1 VNRPALGRLAP
12 PEIRLPVLAA
22 RRLALH
28 RLRAHPV
35 SVRAR
40 ALDRAVD
47 RVVVRFQN
55 PVLDAVFYPL
65 SSAADHSLL
74 WLATAGVREA
84 TGRGRPGTTVRLA
97 AVLATES
104 AVTNLA
110 LKSLFGRIRPALDPA
125 LTGSLP
131 WGLRRPVTS
140 AFPSG
145 HATAGFTTAM
155 FLSRADPGPPW
166 YLLAGL
172 VGFSRIYVRLHH
184 TSDVLAGAALGVAF
198 GALARRLA
206 PPPADGPVAGGNA
219 G

>member
-1 VNRPALGRLAP
+1 MTFR
-12 PEIRLPVLAA
+12 
-22 RRLALH
+22 

-35 SVRAR
+35 AARIRAV
-40 ALDRAVD
+40 DRAVD
-47 RVVVRFQN
+47 AAVSRAQH

-74 WLATAGVREA
+74 WLAAAGVREA
-84 TGRGRPGTTVRLA
+84 LGKARPGTAVRLA
-97 AVLATES
+97 VVLGVES

-125 LTGSLP
+125 LTGPLP

-145 HATAGFTTAM
+145 HATAGFMTAV

-166 YLLAGL
+166 YLIAGL

-184 TSDVLAGAALGVAF
+184 TSDVVAGAALGLAF
-198 GALARRLA
+198 GFAARRFA
-206 PPPADGPVAGGNA
+206 PPDPLVAPGNA

>member
-1 VNRPALGRLAP
+1 MAFR
-12 PEIRLPVLAA
+12 
-22 RRLALH
+22 

-35 SVRAR
+35 ADRVR

-47 RVVVRFQN
+47 AGVSRARH

-74 WLATAGVREA
+74 WLALAGVREA
-84 TGRGRPGTTVRLA
+84 TGRARPGTAVRLA
-97 AVLATES
+97 MVLGAES

-110 LKSLFGRIRPALDPA
+110 VKTVFGRLRPVLDSA
-125 LTGSLP
+125 GGGSGGPLP

-145 HATAGFTTAM
+145 HASAGFTTAV
-155 FLSRADPGPPW
+155 FLSRSDPGSPW

-172 VGFSRIYVRLHH
+172 VGFSRVYVRLHH
-184 TSDVLAGAALGVAF
+184 TSDVVAGAVLGLAF
-198 GALARRLA
+198 GAAARRFA
-206 PPPADGPVAGGNA
+206 PPAAPGGPGPIGPGNA

>member
-1 VNRPALGRLAP
+1 VAFR
-12 PEIRLPVLAA
+12 
-22 RRLALH
+22 

-35 SVRAR
+35 AARAR

-47 RVVVRFQN
+47 TALAPARN

-74 WLATAGVREA
+74 WVAAAGVREA
-84 TGRGRPGTTVRLA
+84 LGKARPGTTIRLA
-97 AVLATES
+97 AVLGVES

-110 LKSLFGRIRPALDPA
+110 LKSVFGRIRPALDPA
-125 LTGSLP
+125 LTGPLP

-145 HATAGFTTAM
+145 HASAGFTTAVV
-155 FLSRADPGPPW
+155 LSRADPGPPW
-166 YLLAGL
+166 YLIAGL

-184 TSDVLAGAALGVAF
+184 TSDVIGGAALGLAF
-198 GALARRLA
+198 GYAARRFA
-206 PPPADGPVAGGNA
+206 PRPTSVAPGNA

>member
-1 VNRPALGRLAP
+1 MRFG
-12 PEIRLPVLAA
+12 
-22 RRLALH
+22 
-28 RLRAHPV
+28 RLRAHPLAG
-35 SVRAR
+35 RAR

-47 RVVVRFQN
+47 AGVGRIRN

-84 TGRGRPGTTVRLA
+84 AGRARPGTTVRLA
-97 AVLATES
+97 TVLATES
-104 AVTNLA
+104 AITNLA
-110 LKSLFGRIRPALDPA
+110 LKSLFGRLRPALDPA
-125 LTGSLP
+125 LTGPLP

-145 HATAGFTTAM
+145 HATAGFTAAM

-166 YLLAGL
+166 YLIAGL
-172 VGFSRIYVRLHH
+172 VGFSRVYVRLHH
-184 TSDVLAGAALGVAF
+184 TSDVLAGAALGLAF
-198 GALARRLA
+198 GTVARRFA
-206 PPPADGPVAGGNA
+206 PPLRQGNA

>member
-1 VNRPALGRLAP
+1 MRF
-12 PEIRLPVLAA
+12 
-22 RRLALH
+22 RRLRSHPLAV
-28 RLRAHPV
+28 RTRAV
-35 SVRAR
+35 
-40 ALDRAVD
+40 DRAVD
-47 RVVVRFQN
+47 AAVSRIRH

-74 WLATAGVREA
+74 WLAAAGVREA
-84 TGRGRPGTTVRLA
+84 TGRARPGTALRLA
-97 AVLATES
+97 AVLGAES

-110 LKSLFGRIRPALDPA
+110 LKGVFGRIRPALDPA
-125 LTGSLP
+125 LTGPLP

-145 HATAGFTTAM
+145 HATAGFTSAM

-172 VGFSRIYVRLHH
+172 VGFSRVYVRLHH
-184 TSDVLAGAALGVAF
+184 TSDVVAGAALGLAF
-198 GALARRLA
+198 GALARRFA
-206 PPPADGPVAGGNA
+206 PPAPAAPVAGGNA